1 VKLILLGA
9 PGAGKGTVAKMLTAV
24 DGSVQIS
31 TGDILR
37 AAVKDGTEMGK
48 KAKEYMD
55 AGKLV
60 PDEVVIGI
68 IKDRLAQPDCQK
80 GFILDGFPRTVP
92 QAEALD
98 KVLAGLKTGIDHVV
112 SIDVDEEALVTR
124 LTGRRTCKNAACGQ
138 MYHVEFTPPK
148 KAGICDKCGSELY
161 QRDDDNETTVRSR
174 LATYNQATAPLIGYY
189 SAKGLVRPIKGV
201 GGIDDIFNQIVGIVS
216 AGTGCSCGCKH

>member
-1 VKLILLGA
+1 MNLILLGG
-9 PGAGKGTVAKMLTAV
+9 PGAGKGTQAKKLI
-24 DGSVQIS
+24 DKYQIPQIS

-37 AAVKDGTEMGK
+37 AAVKEGTPMGK

-68 IKDRLAQPDCQK
+68 VEDRLKQPDCTK

-98 KVLAGLKTGIDHVV
+98 TALAKMKSKIDHVV

-138 MYHVEFTPPK
+138 MYHIKFTPPK
-148 KAGICDKCGSELY
+148 KEGVCDKCGGELY

-174 LATYNQATAPLIGYY
+174 LATYNQATKPLIDYY
-189 SAKGLVRPIKGV
+189 SGKALVRPIKGE
-201 GGIDDIFNQIVGIVS
+201 GGIDDIFKQICNIVE
-216 AGTGCSCGCKH
+216 K